1 MWSHEY
7 NTDEVS
13 ADENDEMVDGEVG
26 NIGPRKWPIINY
38 NKNSILKLM
47 KLLNNKRNIFISI
60 EFCHNNSYEA
70 YDDII
75 NYIKGTLNIPIC
87 IVDIISLYNCKHVIK
102 YIKDI
107 FLDFIKYI
115 KDKKIIKSVF
125 VLPYID
131 HWALS
136 LKGGGKDG
144 FFFFRNSLKSGN
156 EPNEINN
163 ISDNTSENGS
173 NNDIWN
179 KRKMNNI
186 IYNANIQIYNLL
198 FYMKNIIKKMNK
210 KYCVKLVSF
219 QGTKDL
225 FNSSMTNLY
234 DYKINVYEFVNT
246 RILYY
251 IHMNREI
258 YSLYSKNKLF
268 IDAIYNIISN
278 KLDFLNSYHYSN
290 IDMFKYFFKYYYN
303 FYNNNLITQMS
314 DGKKN
319 RLGIIP
325 KRENKTNKRADNIY
339 ISSYNHFNV
348 LNFLMN
354 KNNFKCLKKYKYF
367 LRTKKKRKYNIFIS
381 TNNDH
386 NNNVL
391 NYICKMFYT
400 SFYINEYVDTLLKR
414 HTKITKHYV
423 SRLDRL
429 KNNQEKHEINQR
441 DTIISKSGDV
451 YAHDT
456 TINKYSEKWICDHN
470 KIDNNK
476 DCLQN
481 TKSNHCYK
489 QVGNLKKAIADK
501 IYNFSRKKELS
512 HIRKNFMVKQ
522 KYQNDTYNIYKIEE
536 NSYIKFYFSKFR
548 IPNTF
553 LIYGHSGAGKTT
565 LLKFII
571 KIIRSDY
578 KDIPFHEMLKYDAE
592 LCDNLSCKNKENEI
606 GTTRNKIYTEDIH
619 TNTMK
624 WNNSI
629 NSNMIFKYST
639 LIKNAFYGE
648 KKNIFYEYQ
657 NVSIIQFESHLLI
670 NKTIGENS
678 KYIKSIFL
686 RALKNQPSVIIF
698 DNIDLFIEKNNNY
711 KYSEDDQNDDVYKNI
726 YNLLIY
732 YLTSYINGSNRMKFI
747 ATSETHP
754 KYFKF
759 SFLNLIENILF
770 IS

>member
-1 MWSHEY
+1 MRTNEY
-7 NTDEVS
+7 NTDRVS
-13 ADENDEMVDGEVG
+13 ADENDEMVDDEVG

-47 KLLNNKRNIFISI
+47 KLLNSKRNLFISI
-60 EFCHNNSYEA
+60 EFCHNNSYEG

-75 NYIKGTLNIPIC
+75 NYIKGTLDIPLC

-115 KDKKIIKSVF
+115 KDKKITKSVF

-144 FFFFRNSLKSGN
+144 FFFFKNSLKNGN
-156 EPNEINN
+156 ESNETNN
-163 ISDNTSENGS
+163 ISENTSESES
-173 NNDIWN
+173 NNDISN
-179 KRKMNNI
+179 KRRMHNI

-210 KYCVKLVSF
+210 KYCVKLISF
-219 QGTKDL
+219 QGTKDQ
-225 FNSSMTNLY
+225 FNSSITNLY
-234 DYKINVYEFVNT
+234 DYKINIYEFVNIH
-246 RILYY
+246 ILYY
-251 IHMNREI
+251 IHMNKEI
-258 YSLYSKNKLF
+258 HSLYMKNKLF
-268 IDAIYNIISN
+268 IDDIYNIISN
-278 KLDFLNSYHYSN
+278 KLDFINSHYYSN
-290 IDMFKYFFKYYYN
+290 IDMFKYIFKYYYN
-303 FYNNNLITQMS
+303 FYNNNLITQRS
-314 DGKKN
+314 DDKRN
-319 RLGIIP
+319 RLDVIP
-325 KRENKTNKRADNIY
+325 KRENKTNKRDNNIY
-339 ISSYNHFNV
+339 GSLSNHFNV

-354 KNNFKCLKKYKYF
+354 ISNFKYLKKYKYF
-367 LRTKKKRKYNIFIS
+367 LRKKKKRKYNIFIS
-381 TNNDH
+381 TNSDH
-386 NNNVL
+386 NNVL

-400 SFYINEYVDTLLKR
+400 SFYINEYIDTLLKR
-414 HTKITKHYV
+414 HTKITKHY
-423 SRLDRL
+423 SRKLDRL
-429 KNNQEKHEINQR
+429 KNNQEKYKINQR
-441 DTIISKSGDV
+441 PTIICGSSNA

-456 TINKYSEKWICDHN
+456 TRNKYKEKWTSDN
-470 KIDNNK
+470 NQIDNNK
-476 DCLQN
+476 DGLQN
-481 TKSNHCYK
+481 IKSNHRYK
-489 QVGNLKKAIADK
+489 SVGNLKKAIDEK

-512 HIRKNFMVKQ
+512 HIRKHFMVKQ

-536 NSYIKFYFSKFR
+536 NSYIKFYFSRFR

-565 LLKFII
+565 LLNFIT
-571 KIIRSDY
+571 KIICSDY
-578 KDIPFHEMLKYDAE
+578 KDIPFHDMLEYDTE
-592 LCDNLSCKNKENEI
+592 LDDNLSCENKENGV
-606 GTTRNKIYTEDIH
+606 GTTIKKIYTEDSN

-624 WNNSI
+624 WDSSI
-629 NSNMIFKYST
+629 NPDIIFKYST
-639 LIKNAFYGE
+639 RIKNAFHGE
-648 KKNIFYEYQ
+648 KKHIFYEYQ
-657 NVSIIQFESHLLI
+657 NVSIIQFENHLLI

-711 KYSEDDQNDDVYKNI
+711 KYFEDDQNDDVYKNI

-732 YLTSYINGSNRMKFI
+732 YITSYINGSNRMKFI

>member
-1 MWSHEY
+1 MI
-7 NTDEVS
+7 D
-13 ADENDEMVDGEVG
+13 DEVG
-26 NIGPRKWPIINY
+26 NIDPRRWHIINY

-47 KLLNNKRNIFISI
+47 KLLNNKRSIFISI

-75 NYIKGTLNIPIC
+75 NYIKGTLNIPLC

-144 FFFFRNSLKSGN
+144 FFFFRNSLKNEN
-156 EPNEINN
+156 EPNESNN
-163 ISDNTSENGS
+163 ISENTSENES
-173 NNDIWN
+173 NNDMSN
-179 KRKMNNI
+179 KRRMNNI

-198 FYMKNIIKKMNK
+198 IYMKNIIKKINK

-219 QGTKDL
+219 QGNKDQ

-246 RILYY
+246 HILYY
-251 IHMNREI
+251 IHMNKEI
-258 YSLYSKNKLF
+258 YSLYTKNKLF

-290 IDMFKYFFKYYYN
+290 IDLFKYIFKYYYN
-303 FYNNNLITQMS
+303 FYNNNLITQRS
-314 DGKKN
+314 DEERN
-319 RLGIIP
+319 RLDIIP
-325 KRENKTNKRADNIY
+325 KRENNKRGDNKY
-339 ISSYNHFNV
+339 GSVCNHFNV
-348 LNFLMN
+348 FNFLMN
-354 KNNFKCLKKYKYF
+354 KKNFKYLKKYKYF
-367 LRTKKKRKYNIFIS
+367 LRNKKRRKYNIFIS
-381 TNNDH
+381 TNNGH
-386 NNNVL
+386 NNVL
-391 NYICKMFYT
+391 NYICKMSYT
-400 SFYINEYVDTLLKR
+400 SFYINEYIDTLLKR
-414 HTKITKHYV
+414 HTKITKHY
-423 SRLDRL
+423 SRKLNRL
-429 KNNQEKHEINQR
+429 KNNQEKHEINQSP
-441 DTIISKSGDV
+441 TIIYGSSGV

-456 TINKYSEKWICDHN
+456 TRNKYNEKWAS
-470 KIDNNK
+470 DNNQF
-476 DCLQN
+476 DNNTDGLQN

-489 QVGNLKKAIADK
+489 PVGNLKKEIDEK
-501 IYNFSRKKELS
+501 IYNFLRKKELS
-512 HIRKNFMVKQ
+512 HIRKHFMVKQ

-578 KDIPFHEMLKYDAE
+578 KDIPFHEMLKYDTE
-592 LCDNLSCKNKENEI
+592 LRDSLSYENKENEAD
-606 GTTRNKIYTEDIH
+606 TPRKKIYTEDA
-619 TNTMK
+619 NTCAMELD
-624 WNNSI
+624 NSI
-629 NSNMIFKYST
+629 NPNMIFKYST
-639 LIKNAFYGE
+639 QIKNAFRRE
-648 KKNIFYEYQ
+648 KKQIFYEYQ

-711 KYSEDDQNDDVYKNI
+711 KYFEDDPNDDVYKNI

-732 YLTSYINGSNRMKFI
+732 YITSYINGSNRMKFI

>member
-1 MWSHEY
+1 
-7 NTDEVS
+7 
-13 ADENDEMVDGEVG
+13 
-26 NIGPRKWPIINY
+26 
-38 NKNSILKLM
+38 
-47 KLLNNKRNIFISI
+47 
-60 EFCHNNSYEA
+60 
-70 YDDII
+70 
-75 NYIKGTLNIPIC
+75 
-87 IVDIISLYNCKHVIK
+87 
-102 YIKDI
+102 
-107 FLDFIKYI
+107 
-115 KDKKIIKSVF
+115 
-125 VLPYID
+125 
-131 HWALS
+131 
-136 LKGGGKDG
+136 
-144 FFFFRNSLKSGN
+144 
-156 EPNEINN
+156 
-163 ISDNTSENGS
+163 
-173 NNDIWN
+173 
-179 KRKMNNI
+179 
-186 IYNANIQIYNLL
+186 
-198 FYMKNIIKKMNK
+198 
-210 KYCVKLVSF
+210 
-219 QGTKDL
+219 
-225 FNSSMTNLY
+225 
-234 DYKINVYEFVNT
+234 
-246 RILYY
+246 
-251 IHMNREI
+251 
-258 YSLYSKNKLF
+258 
-268 IDAIYNIISN
+268 
-278 KLDFLNSYHYSN
+278 
-290 IDMFKYFFKYYYN
+290 
-303 FYNNNLITQMS
+303 
-314 DGKKN
+314 
-319 RLGIIP
+319 
-325 KRENKTNKRADNIY
+325 
-339 ISSYNHFNV
+339 
-348 LNFLMN
+348 MN

-606 GTTRNKIYTEDIH
+606 GTARNKIYTEDIH

>member
-1 MWSHEY
+1 MWTNEH
-7 NTDEVS
+7 NTDRVS
-13 ADENDEMVDGEVG
+13 ADENDEMVDDEVG
-26 NIGPRKWPIINY
+26 NIDPRKWPIINY

-47 KLLNNKRNIFISI
+47 KLLNSKRNIFISI
-60 EFCHNNSYEA
+60 EFCHNNSYEG

-75 NYIKGTLNIPIC
+75 NYIKGTLDIPLC

-144 FFFFRNSLKSGN
+144 FFFFRNSLKNGN
-156 EPNEINN
+156 ESNESNN
-163 ISDNTSENGS
+163 ISENTSESES
-173 NNDIWN
+173 NNDISN
-179 KRKMNNI
+179 KRRMNNI
-186 IYNANIQIYNLL
+186 IYNANIQMYNLL
-198 FYMKNIIKKMNK
+198 FYMKNIIKKLNK

-219 QGTKDL
+219 QGTKDQ
-225 FNSSMTNLY
+225 FNSSMANLY

-246 RILYY
+246 HILYY
-251 IHMNREI
+251 IHMNKEI
-258 YSLYSKNKLF
+258 HSLYTKNKLF

-278 KLDFLNSYHYSN
+278 KLDFLNSHYYSN
-290 IDMFKYFFKYYYN
+290 IDMFKYIFKYYYN
-303 FYNNNLITQMS
+303 FYNNNIITQRS
-314 DGKKN
+314 DEKRN
-319 RLGIIP
+319 RLDIIP
-325 KRENKTNKRADNIY
+325 KRENKTNKRDNNMY
-339 ISSYNHFNV
+339 GSLCNHFNV

-354 KNNFKCLKKYKYF
+354 ISNFKYLKKYKYF
-367 LRTKKKRKYNIFIS
+367 LRKKKKRKYNIFIS

-386 NNNVL
+386 NNVL

-400 SFYINEYVDTLLKR
+400 SFYINEYIDTLLKR
-414 HTKITKHYV
+414 HTKITKHYA
-423 SRLDRL
+423 RKLDRL
-429 KNNQEKHEINQR
+429 KKNQEKHEINQR
-441 DTIISKSGDV
+441 PTIIYGSSDAH
-451 YAHDT
+451 AHDT
-456 TINKYSEKWICDHN
+456 TRNKYNEKWASDN
-470 KIDNNK
+470 NQIDNNK
-476 DCLQN
+476 DGLQN
-481 TKSNHCYK
+481 IKSNHCYK
-489 QVGNLKKAIADK
+489 PVGNLKKAIDEK

-512 HIRKNFMVKQ
+512 YIRKHFMLKQ

-571 KIIRSDY
+571 KIICSDY
-578 KDIPFHEMLKYDAE
+578 KDIPFHEMLKYDSE
-592 LCDNLSCKNKENEI
+592 LRNNLSCENKED
-606 GTTRNKIYTEDIH
+606 GVGAARKKVYTEDAN

-624 WNNSI
+624 WDNSI
-629 NSNMIFKYST
+629 NPDIIFKYST
-639 LIKNAFYGE
+639 RIKNAFHGE
-648 KKNIFYEYQ
+648 KKHIFYEYQ

-698 DNIDLFIEKNNNY
+698 DNIDLFIEKNSNY
-711 KYSEDDQNDDVYKNI
+711 KYFEDDQNDDVYKNI

-732 YLTSYINGSNRMKFI
+732 YITSYINGSNRMKFI